1 MYEDIYPKKKGKGKV
16 TVTDYETNEVVDKY
30 EVDIDKE
37 GNITRRRKKPRKK
50 RINLMPKG
58 QTINKK
64 PSKKAVDTM
73 KRAMKIRKY
82 IKEDEK
88 DKE

>member
-1 MYEDIYPKKKGKGKV
+1 MYEDIYPEKKKGKV
-16 TVTDYETNEVVDKY
+16 TVTDFDTDEVIDKY

-58 QTINKK
+58 QTVNKK
-64 PSKKAVDTM
+64 PSKKARDTM
-73 KRAMKIRKY
+73 KRDMKIRKY
-82 IKEDEK
+82 IKKDEK